1 MGTTVGW
8 GILGTG
14 AIAQTF
20 AAGIAGSMTG
30 RLVAVGSRSA
40 QAAARF
46 AALRPDTH
54 RYATYSDVLA
64 DPEVDIVY
72 IALPHALHA
81 EWAVRAAEAGK
92 HTLCEKPLALNHAQ
106 AQAVVGAARRHGVF
120 LMEAYMYRCHPQTAR
135 IVELVRAQ
143 TIGQLRLI
151 EASFSFEGRSRVDRR
166 LFTREL
172 GGGAILDVG
181 GYCTSMV
188 RLLAGAA
195 RQQQRAAEPLSIRA
209 TGHVGDHS
217 RVDEYAAALLTFPG
231 DICAQLWTGI
241 AVERDNS
248 LRIYGTAGAITVPEP
263 WTPGLRGEETARI
276 IVRHYGALED
286 EAISLPCE
294 RGLYALEA
302 DAVTEH
308 LAAREAPMM
317 PWSDTLGNMLTLDRW
332 RAAIGMA
339 YDEDRLMNP

>member
-14 AIAQTF
+14 AIARTF
-20 AAGIAGSMTG
+20 AAGVAGSKTG
-30 RLVAVGSRSA
+30 RVVAVGSRSA
-40 QAAARF
+40 QEAAQF
-46 AALRPDTH
+46 AASRPGV
-54 RYATYSDVLA
+54 RPYEGYAGVLA
-64 DPEVDIVY
+64 DPEVEVVY
-72 IALPHALHA
+72 IALPHILHA
-81 EWAVRAAEAGK
+81 EWAARAAAAGK
-92 HTLCEKPLALNHAQ
+92 HVLCEKPLALNHQQ

-135 IVELVRAQ
+135 IVELVRSGA
-143 TIGQLRLI
+143 IGELRLI
-151 EASFSFEGRSRVDRR
+151 EASFSFDGQSRAGRR

-188 RLLAGAA
+188 RLLAGAT
-195 RQQQRAAEPLSIRA
+195 RQQQGTVEPLSIQA
-209 TGHVGDHS
+209 TGHIGDRS
-217 RVDEYAAALLTFPG
+217 GVDEYAAALLTFPG

-241 AVERDNS
+241 TVERDNS
-248 LRIYGTAGAITVPEP
+248 LRIYGSEGAITVPDP
-263 WTPGLRGEETARI
+263 WTPASAGGTVRI
-276 IVRHYGALED
+276 VVRRSGVDED
-286 EAISLPCE
+286 DAIEIASE

-302 DAVTEH
+302 DAVAAH
-308 LAAREAPMM
+308 LTAREAPIM

-339 YDEDRLMNP
+339 YDEEG

>member
-20 AAGIAGSMTG
+20 AAGIAGCDTG
-30 RLVAVGSRSA
+30 RLVAIGSRGA

-46 AALRPDTH
+46 AASRPDIH
-54 RYATYSDVLA
+54 HYDEYAGVLA
-64 DPEVDIVY
+64 DPDVDVVY

-92 HTLCEKPLALNHAQ
+92 HILCEKPLALNHAQ
-106 AQAVVGAARRHGVF
+106 AEAVVGAARRHGVF

-135 IVELVRAQ
+135 IVELVRAKA
-143 TIGQLRLI
+143 IGELRLI
-151 EASFSFEGRSRVDRR
+151 EASFSFDGRSRAGGR

-195 RQQQRAAEPLSIRA
+195 QQQQGAVEPLSIQA
-209 TGHVGDHS
+209 TGHIGDRS
-217 RVDEYAAALLTFPG
+217 GVDEYAAALLTFPG

-241 AVERDNS
+241 TVARDNS
-248 LRIYGTAGAITVPEP
+248 LRIYGSEGTITVPEP
-263 WTPGLRGEETARI
+263 WTPAIAGGTTRI
-276 IVRHYGALED
+276 VVRRYGTDED
-286 EAISLPCE
+286 DVIEIASE

-302 DAVTEH
+302 DAVAAH
-308 LAAREAPMM
+308 LTAREAPMM

-332 RAAIGMA
+332 HAAIGMA
-339 YDEDRLMNP
+339 YDEDR